1 MKNGQPILYLD
12 LEAKPELMKEKTTFI
27 TIGENSTDTANAI
40 PSSTDPQK
48 NEIKRDKLAKS

>member
-12 LEAKPELMKEKTTFI
+12 LEAKPGPMTFV
-27 TIGENSTDTANAI
+27 ENSTDTANAI